1 MSYQVLARKWR
12 PGKFSELVGQEH
24 VVSAISNAL
33 DNDRLHHAYLF
44 TGTRGVGKTTIARIF
59 SKSLN
64 CEEGQG
70 ANPCGQCNTCKEIE
84 QGNYVDLLEIDAAS
98 RTKVEDTREL
108 LDNVQYKPTRGR
120 YKVYLIDEVHM
131 LSKHSF
137 NALLKTLEEPP
148 PHVKFLLA
156 TTDPQKLPITILSRC
171 LQFNLKAM
179 SREQIVGQLQHI
191 LEHEQLPFEPQA
203 LALLARAAQGS
214 MRDALSLTDQAIAQG
229 GNQVLASVVTDML
242 GLMDKNQL
250 LKVVHA
256 VVSKSPADVLQ
267 LVNDIAEQALDYD
280 NVHSELASLL
290 HQIASTQWVPEAC
303 TLETTSA
310 KAIFQLAKTIPAEQ
324 VQLLYQIALQGTK
337 DLPFAADG
345 KSAFEM
351 TLMRMMSFAP
361 NTPIDDTA
369 SEIENGRSEHSLP
382 VDHASSSGGPGN
394 VGKQEEA
401 PLSETSATKVQEAT
415 PSHLSVES
423 TSEPSLESAAST
435 PDALAPSII
444 EKEQQEQPQSTSPFE
459 SLQEQEHAAADES
472 ELSGSD
478 TLSALPHTES
488 GATSTQTTALE
499 RDASQDDKSVK
510 LAPTS
515 SIEELPVENAAVQT
529 ESVAAE
535 LEPTLSKVSAPH
547 NEAPQHFDG
556 PPLDAYMD
564 DMPPPSE
571 DDGSLGF
578 EGFQS
583 AEGFHNA
590 EGSYDAEG
598 FHNAEGSHNAKGSD
612 KNSESLAHENEPSS
626 LTAEEQLTSTAD
638 MLALRQKLKQRK
650 AQDAESKSTSAA
662 NAKTESASDIQA
674 RFTRSK
680 AEALS
685 TAQTAHGVNKGSDNS
700 AGQANADNE
709 IKSGDLNPVGHQD
722 SRELQDH
729 SSEPLNNSPELR
741 ENSPER
747 IDSGS
752 EHKDNSVAR
761 GDTPQLESTNSGSSL
776 GNTHAHSS
784 NTMHTSES
792 EKSHS
797 SSNNT
802 SDFLLDEFEEDM
814 PFSNDE
820 SEAQSNSETPVE
832 DMPPWATDYDN
843 QPPQQ
848 VEGADYVEAP
858 SDSSSNYDSAPEQM
872 ESAGDRSFARDAL
885 NFDTPLSS
893 TYDGQLKAY
902 LNDGSKLTHASQID
916 EWSNLVEQMPV
927 AGLLKQLVLHASFSR
942 AGNQVS
948 LEIDHS
954 QTHLLNDSAKKQ
966 LVDAIHHGLGENVE
980 VNITLGEPASTPFAL
995 QQEIHAMR
1003 HAHAHSVIKTDNTIQ
1018 ALLSTFDASV
1028 LTDSVKAR

>member
-179 SREQIVGQLQHI
+179 SREQIVGQLRHI

-267 LVNDIAEQALDYD
+267 LVNDIAEQAPDYD

-290 HQIASTQWVPEAC
+290 HQIALTQWVPEAC
-303 TLETTSA
+303 KLETTSA

-324 VQLLYQIALQGTK
+324 VQLLYQIALQGRK

-361 NTPIDDTA
+361 NTLIDDTA

-401 PLSETSATKVQEAT
+401 PLSETSATNVQEET

-423 TSEPSLESAAST
+423 TSEQSLGSAPSTQDS
-435 PDALAPSII
+435 LATSII
-444 EKEQQEQPQSTSPFE
+444 EKEQQEQSTSPFE
-459 SLQEQEHAAADES
+459 SQQEQENAAADE
-472 ELSGSD
+472 SD
-478 TLSALPHTES
+478 TLSALPHAES

-499 RDASQDDKSVK
+499 RDASHDDESVK
-510 LAPTS
+510 PAPTS
-515 SIEELPVENAAVQT
+515 SIEELAVENTAVQAVQT

-535 LEPTLSKVSAPH
+535 LEPTPSKVSASH
-547 NEAPQHFDG
+547 NEAAQYFDE

-564 DMPPPSE
+564 DMPLSSE

-578 EGFQS
+578 DGFQS
-583 AEGFHNA
+583 AEGF
-590 EGSYDAEG
+590 
-598 FHNAEGSHNAKGSD
+598 HNAKGSD

-709 IKSGDLNPVGHQD
+709 IKSGDLNPVGHED

-729 SSEPLNNSPELR
+729 SSEPLNSSPKPLNNSPELR
-741 ENSPER
+741 ENTPER

-761 GDTPQLESTNSGSSL
+761 GDTPQLKSTNSGSSL

-784 NTMHTSES
+784 DTMHTSES

-802 SDFLLDEFEEDM
+802 SDFSLDEFEEDM

-820 SEAQSNSETPVE
+820 SEAQPNSETPVE

-843 QPPQQ
+843 HPPQH
-848 VEGADYVEAP
+848 VEGADYVETP

-1003 HAHAHSVIKTDNTIQ
+1003 HAHAHSVIKTDDTIQ

>member
-267 LVNDIAEQALDYD
+267 LVNDIAEQAPDYD

-290 HQIASTQWVPEAC
+290 HQIALTQWVPEAC
-303 TLETTSA
+303 KLETTSA

-324 VQLLYQIALQGTK
+324 VQLLYQIALQGRK

-361 NTPIDDTA
+361 NTPIDDTV

-401 PLSETSATKVQEAT
+401 PLSETSATNVQEET

-423 TSEPSLESAAST
+423 TSEQSLESAPST
-435 PDALAPSII
+435 SDSLATSII
-444 EKEQQEQPQSTSPFE
+444 EKEQQEQSTSPFE
-459 SLQEQEHAAADES
+459 SQQEQKHAAADES
-472 ELSGSD
+472 ELSGSE
-478 TLSALPHTES
+478 TLSALPHSES

-499 RDASQDDKSVK
+499 RDASHDDESVK
-510 LAPTS
+510 PAPTS
-515 SIEELPVENAAVQT
+515 SIEELAVENTAVQAVQT

-535 LEPTLSKVSAPH
+535 LEPTPSKVSASH
-547 NEAPQHFDG
+547 NEAAQYFDE

-564 DMPPPSE
+564 DMPLSSE

-578 EGFQS
+578 DGFQS
-583 AEGFHNA
+583 AEGF
-590 EGSYDAEG
+590 
-598 FHNAEGSHNAKGSD
+598 HNAKGSD
-612 KNSESLAHENEPSS
+612 KNSESLAHENEASS

-650 AQDAESKSTSAA
+650 AQDAEAKSTSAA

-685 TAQTAHGVNKGSDNS
+685 AAQTAHGINKGGDNS
-700 AGQANADNE
+700 SGQPSADNE
-709 IKSGDLNPVGHQD
+709 IKSGDLNPVGHEN
-722 SRELQDH
+722 SRERQDH
-729 SSEPLNNSPELR
+729 SPEPLNSSPELL
-741 ENSPER
+741 NSSPER

-776 GNTHAHSS
+776 GNTHAYSS
-784 NTMHTSES
+784 DAMHTSES
-792 EKSHS
+792 EKNHS
-797 SSNNT
+797 SSNHT
-802 SDFLLDEFEEDM
+802 SDFSLDEFEEDM

-843 QPPQQ
+843 QPPQH

-1003 HAHAHSVIKTDNTIQ
+1003 HAHAHSVIKTDDTIQ